1 MRWCKSID
9 SELRRLRNDKKMKV
23 LKMKDL
29 TCNIII
35 DYDEL
40 ENGRDYFSYGQDRN

>member
-1 MRWCKSID
+1 MRWTYSID
-9 SELRRLRNDKKMKV
+9 SELRRLKNDKKMKV
-23 LKMKDL
+23 IKMKDL

-40 ENGRDYFSYGQDRN
+40 DKGRDYFSYELP

>member
-1 MRWCKSID
+1 MRWKYSID
-9 SELRRLRNDKKMKV
+9 SELKRLKNDKKMKV
-23 LKMKDL
+23 IKMKDL

-40 ENGRDYFSYGQDRN
+40 EKGKDYFSYGNE